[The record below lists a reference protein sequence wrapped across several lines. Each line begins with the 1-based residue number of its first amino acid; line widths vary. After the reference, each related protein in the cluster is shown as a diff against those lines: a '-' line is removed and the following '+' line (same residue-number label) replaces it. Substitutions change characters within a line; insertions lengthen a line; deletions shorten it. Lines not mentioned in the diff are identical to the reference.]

1 MSSKPLRA
9 YPQSIEAERA
19 LLCSLF
25 LDNSRMSEV
34 IEVVDKEDFYD
45 ERNAILFGVMKDLY
59 LENVP
64 IDFITVK
71 NALEEKGLL
80 ESVGV
85 SYLTGIVDFLPAPAN
100 AKYYAEII
108 YRKSVLRSLIHISSE
123 IAEMCYE
130 DPESLEEVIDAA
142 EKKIFE
148 ISSRKKTSYISV
160 SDMTD
165 DTLNYIDALRKRQTV
180 LTGVPTGFN
189 DLDRMTGGFQKGDLI
204 IVAGRPGMGKTAF
217 VVSLAINAATQYSK
231 SIGIFSL
238 EMTAQQLVLRMIAS
252 LSNVG
257 VFNLRTGMLDHSQY
271 KAIGRALDKLKN
283 VRIYIDDTS
292 MMRVSDI
299 RSKAR
304 KLKMEKGVDL
314 IIIDYLQ
321 LMHGRASSN
330 LANRVQEVSEI
341 SRSLKVLAKE
351 LDVPI
356 IALSQLNRGVE
367 ARDNK
372 RPMVADLRESGSI
385 EQDADVI
392 LLIYRDEVYN
402 KNTSERGIAEVI
414 IGKQRNGPQG
424 TVKLQFEERIAT
436 FRNLSN
442 ITDEAEI
449 TERYYTSDPQ

>member
-1 MSSKPLRA
+1 MSSKQLRA

-25 LDNSRMSEV
+25 LDNSKISEV
-34 IEVVDKEDFYD
+34 IELVDEDDFYD
-45 ERNAILFGVMKDLY
+45 ERNATLFGIVKNLY

-64 IDFITVK
+64 VDFITVK

-85 SYLTGIVDFLPAPAN
+85 SYLMSIIDFLPAPAN

-108 YRKSVLRSLIHISSE
+108 YRKSVLRSLIRISSE

-130 DPESLEEVIDAA
+130 DPENLEEVIDSA
-142 EKKIFE
+142 EKRIFE
-148 ISSRKKTSYISV
+148 ISSKKKTNYISV
-160 SDMTD
+160 SDITD
-165 DTLNYIDALRKRQTV
+165 ETLNYIDTLRKRQTV

-189 DLDRMTGGFQKGDLI
+189 DLDKMTGGFQKGDLV

-217 VVSLAINAATQYSK
+217 VVSIAVNAAIEFGK
-231 SIGIFSL
+231 SVGIFSL

-257 VFNLRTGMLDHSQY
+257 VFNLRTGILSHEQY
-271 KAIGRALDKLKN
+271 EAVGRALDKLKN

-292 MMRVSDI
+292 LMTVSDI

-304 KLKMEKGVDL
+304 KLKMEKNVDM

-321 LMHGRASSN
+321 LMHGRASSG
-330 LANRVQEVSEI
+330 ATNRVQEVSEI
-341 SRSLKVLAKE
+341 SRSLKILAKE
-351 LDVPI
+351 LNVPI

-402 KNTSERGIAEVI
+402 KNSAEKGVAEII

-424 TVKLQFEERIAT
+424 TVKLQFEERIAA
-436 FRNLSN
+436 FRNLA
-442 ITDEAEI
+442 DRDRI
-449 TERYYTSDPQ
+449 TEKVYTDSPL